1 MARPLGGGSFVLCTR
16 TSVCRTDSTN
26 KAERNARLIQKNN
39 EESQYNED
47 YTNTFDVVGDACG
60 QRTRVRRRC
69 RLAQDNVRQEPHHYK
84 REAAGPMIADVL
96 ESVLR
101 PAPRGPD
108 GRYPEGSDGGYR
120 HYEDSHQDGYHFGLR
135 HGFYDGLHGRSYENR
150 ANSRSEYAGYD
161 EGYQRGKDKLVFMQ
175 GE

>member
-1 MARPLGGGSFVLCTR
+1 MSLAMLVGSALGFGGG
-16 TSVCRTDSTN
+16 
-26 KAERNARLIQKNN
+26 AA
-39 EESQYNED
+39 
-47 YTNTFDVVGDACG
+47 
-60 QRTRVRRRC
+60 
-69 RLAQDNVRQEPHHYK
+69 LAQDNVRQEPHHYK

-96 ESVLR
+96 KSVLR

-120 HYEDSHQDGYHFGLR
+120 HYEDSHQDGYHFGFR

-161 EGYQRGKDKLVFMQ
+161 EGYQRGKDKVVFMQ